1 MNKFANI
8 NELDF
13 SSIVSA
19 NSLLSNITH
28 NSSITN
34 STINADNFDRGSTKD
49 SQLNDDLLTNNKASV
64 NVENVDYNLLNYLNQ
79 EFLELGLESIYSNR
93 SGNIDF
99 SLVFKNSIESLE
111 RFKRQLIL
119 NDRIQEK

>member
-1 MNKFANI
+1 MNKFANL
-8 NELDF
+8 NDLDF

-19 NSLLSNITH
+19 SSLSSNKTL
-28 NSSITN
+28 NSSIAN
-34 STINADNFDRGSTKD
+34 STINTENFDRESTKD
-49 SQLNDDLLTNNKASV
+49 LPINDDLLTNNKVSV
-64 NVENVDYNLLNYLNQ
+64 NVENVDFNLLNFLNQ

-111 RFKRQLIL
+111 RFKRQLML

>member
-1 MNKFANI
+1 MI
-8 NELDF
+8 
-13 SSIVSA
+13 
-19 NSLLSNITH
+19 
-28 NSSITN
+28 
-34 STINADNFDRGSTKD
+34 TINTENFDRESTKD
-49 SQLNDDLLTNNKASV
+49 LPINDDLLTNNKVSV
-64 NVENVDYNLLNYLNQ
+64 NVENVDFNLLNFLNQ

-111 RFKRQLIL
+111 RFKRQLML